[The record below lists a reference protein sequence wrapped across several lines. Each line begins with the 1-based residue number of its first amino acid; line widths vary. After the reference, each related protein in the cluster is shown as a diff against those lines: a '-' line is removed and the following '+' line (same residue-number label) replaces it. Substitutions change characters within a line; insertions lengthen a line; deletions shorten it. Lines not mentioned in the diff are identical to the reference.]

1 MSTFIILLRGVM
13 PTGKNKVPMA
23 RLREV
28 MEAAGYGRVRTWIQS
43 GNLLIDTQETA
54 AQAAA
59 RVRALIRQEIGPD
72 LAVIARSPQEIRQ
85 VLANN
90 PFQGEGDDPARV
102 FYAFFESPPKAE
114 ALAALRARDF
124 GGNRLV
130 MTEDAAYMYI
140 PADYTKASLNAAVL
154 EKAAGVAVT
163 MRNGN
168 TLRKLAEMGEQQ

>member
-1 MSTFIILLRGVM
+1 
-13 PTGKNKVPMA
+13 
-23 RLREV
+23 
-28 MEAAGYGRVRTWIQS
+28 
-43 GNLLIDTQETA
+43 
-54 AQAAA
+54 
-59 RVRALIRQEIGPD
+59 VRALIRQEIGPD

-85 VLANN
+85 VLADN
-90 PFQGEGDDPARV
+90 PFQDASDDPARV

-114 ALAALRARDF
+114 ALTALRARDF

-130 MTEDAAYMYI
+130 VAAHAAFMYI

-168 TLRKLAEMGEQQ
+168 TLRKLAEMGEQPA